1 MNKVINLLKSRIIYV
16 FLLVMIIFFSTTS
29 QNFLTMRNLM
39 NVIKQV
45 AIYGIASVGM
55 TYVILLG
62 GIDLSIGSIISL
74 VNIVAAYVMV
84 NLGLNPFIAILA
96 ALVISTAIGFLNGII
111 IAKLK
116 MPELIV
122 TFASQTIFAG
132 LAYII
137 CKGTPISRFP
147 DSFLTIGQG
156 YVGAIPIPVII
167 MVIVFAIGWF
177 ISEKTY
183 FGRYFYAL
191 GGNEEA
197 AQLSGIDVK
206 WVKCLVY
213 SLSGLFAGIAG
224 LVMLARANT
233 GQPNAGVGYEFDV
246 ITCVVLGGVSTTGG
260 SGKMSNVIAGVMII
274 GVLQNGMVLLNVSSY
289 MQMVVKGIILLIAV
303 GADCVQKQRLLK
315 AKKAAV

>member
-1 MNKVINLLKSRIIYV
+1 
-16 FLLVMIIFFSTTS
+16 
-29 QNFLTMRNLM
+29 
-39 NVIKQV
+39 
-45 AIYGIASVGM
+45 
-55 TYVILLG
+55 
-62 GIDLSIGSIISL
+62 
-74 VNIVAAYVMV
+74 MV
-84 NLGLNPFIAILA
+84 
-96 ALVISTAIGFLNGII
+96 
-111 IAKLK
+111 
-116 MPELIV
+116 
-122 TFASQTIFAG
+122 
-132 LAYII
+132 
-137 CKGTPISRFP
+137 
-147 DSFLTIGQG
+147 
-156 YVGAIPIPVII
+156 AIPIPVII